1 MCLSMGR
8 WFCTPGNSLCWESVP
23 APTWACAVVSA
34 ACWGRGGARGGGD
47 VVHPEPRR
55 CVLAVGSPFSSWALL
70 LVWVR
75 CSGSEVQWRGP
86 APCGTQP
93 CASLPPPPPRFVR
106 PVLFAH
112 YIAHQGLAPGLKSGN
127 CVSSSCLALLKC
139 LYFNTFKL
147 F

>member
-1 MCLSMGR
+1 MGR
-8 WFCTPGNSLCWESVP
+8 WFRTPGNSLCWESVP

-47 VVHPEPRR
+47 VIHPEPRR
-55 CVLAVGSPFSSWALL
+55 CVLAVGSPFCSSWALL

-75 CSGSEVQWRGP
+75 CSSGGDQLPV
-86 APCGTQP
+86 APSPVHHCL
-93 CASLPPPPPRFVR
+93 SPPPRFVR